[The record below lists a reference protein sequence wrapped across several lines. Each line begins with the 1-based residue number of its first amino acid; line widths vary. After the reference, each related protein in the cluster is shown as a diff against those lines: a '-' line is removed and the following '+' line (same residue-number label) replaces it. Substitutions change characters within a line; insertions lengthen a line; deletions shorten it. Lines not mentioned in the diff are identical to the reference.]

1 MSFIWPAMLVTLLL
15 VPVAALAY
23 LAVQRRRGARAHA
36 LAGSGLV
43 TIGSPA
49 ALGRRRHLP
58 FFVFLTGFVL
68 LAVSFARPQVALAV
82 PQLSGTVVLAVD
94 VSNSMEAE
102 DIEPT
107 RLAAAQAAAKEFV
120 QRQPAGVSIALVAFG
135 SGTQVAAA
143 PTEDREEVLAAIDR
157 LSTGGGTEIGTG
169 LLAALNLIV
178 DTPITLTP
186 EQIQGDLGDVDIG
199 YFPSAAIVLA
209 SDGEATGGAD
219 PSAVADLAA
228 AAGVKITTVG
238 IGSAEG
244 AVVEVDGF
252 QVATALDEDM
262 LRSIA
267 ELSGGQY
274 FRAQDAATL
283 AQVYDGLD
291 MRWEANAEEVEVT
304 GLFSLAAIVLFLV
317 GAVLSMRLLG
327 RVV

>member
-1 MSFIWPAMLVTLLL
+1 MSFIWPVMLVTLLL

-23 LAVQRRRGARAHA
+23 LAVQRRRGARADA

-94 VSNSMEAE
+94 VSNSMEAD

-135 SGTQVAAA
+135 SGAQVAAA

-186 EQIQGDLGDVDIG
+186 EHIQGDLGDIDIG

-283 AQVYDGLD
+283 SQVYDGLD

>member
-15 VPVAALAY
+15 VPVAVLAY
-23 LAVQRRRGARAHA
+23 LAVQRRRGARADA

-94 VSNSMEAE
+94 VSNSMQAD

-107 RLAAAQAAAKEFV
+107 RLEAAQAAAREFV

-135 SGTQVAAA
+135 SGAQVAAA
-143 PTEDREEVLAAIDR
+143 PTEDRDEVLAAIDR

-186 EQIQGDLGDVDIG
+186 EEIQGDLGDLDIG

-267 ELSGGQY
+267 ELSGGEY

-283 AQVYDGLD
+283 SQVYDGLD